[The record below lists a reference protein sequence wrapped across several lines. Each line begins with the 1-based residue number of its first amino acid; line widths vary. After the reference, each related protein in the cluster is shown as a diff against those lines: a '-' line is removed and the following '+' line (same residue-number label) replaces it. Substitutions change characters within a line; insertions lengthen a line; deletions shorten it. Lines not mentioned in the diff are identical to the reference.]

1 MNLNLKSKMRLK
13 LAKMLDLKFESVATD
28 SITLHYDGELEV
40 GTEVFAYD
48 EEGNL
53 IIPEDGVYETETHT
67 LTIEQGIVVEMVS
80 KDEEDE
86 VDVELEGEEVDTPA
100 DHNLLARVEVL
111 EGQIRQLVEIIA
123 DITGAVEEVS
133 ENVEAVEEDFSKTV
147 GRPVN
152 KPINKPII
160 KQSKANKT
168 LAERFFGK

>member
-1 MNLNLKSKMRLK
+1 MRLK

-152 KPINKPII
+152 KPIKKPII

>member
-1 MNLNLKSKMRLK
+1 M
-13 LAKMLDLKFESVATD
+13 ES
-28 SITLHYDGELEV
+28 
-40 GTEVFAYD
+40 
-48 EEGNL
+48 
-53 IIPEDGVYETETHT
+53 IPYVH
-67 LTIEQGIVVEMVS
+67 L
-80 KDEEDE
+80 EDE

-152 KPINKPII
+152 KPIKKPII

>member
-1 MNLNLKSKMRLK
+1 MRLK

-53 IIPEDGVYETETHT
+53 TIPADGVYETDTHT

-80 KDEEDE
+80 KDVED

-111 EGQIRQLVEIIA
+111 EDQIRQLVEIIS
-123 DITGAVEEVS
+123 DITGAVEEVA
-133 ENVEAVEEDFSKTV
+133 EDVEAVEEDFSKTV

-152 KPINKPII
+152 KPIRKPII
-160 KQSKANKT
+160 KQSRANKT

>member
-13 LAKMLDLKFESVATD
+13 LAKMLDLKFESIATD

-53 IIPEDGVYETETHT
+53 IIPEDGVYETETHA

-80 KDEEDE
+80 KDEEE
-86 VDVELEGEEVDTPA
+86 VEVEMEGEEVDTPA
-100 DHNLLARVEVL
+100 DNNLLARVEVL

-123 DITGAVEEVS
+123 EITGAVEEVS

-152 KPINKPII
+152 KPIKKPII

-168 LAERFFGK
+168 IAERFFGK

>member
-13 LAKMLDLKFESVATD
+13 LAKMLDLKFESIATD

-40 GTEVFAYD
+40 GTEVFSYD

-53 IIPEDGVYETETHT
+53 TIPADGVYETDTHT
-67 LTIEQGIVVEMVS
+67 LTIEQGIVVEMVE
-80 KDEEDE
+80 KEVEDD

-100 DHNLLARVEVL
+100 DNNLLARVEVL
-111 EGQIRQLVEIIA
+111 EDQIKQLVEIIA
-123 DITGAVEEVS
+123 DITGAVEEVA
-133 ENVEAVEEDFSKTV
+133 EDVEAVEEDFSKTV

-152 KPINKPII
+152 KPIKKPII

-168 LAERFFGK
+168 IAERFFGK

>member
-53 IIPEDGVYETETHT
+53 TIPADGVYETDTHT

-80 KDEEDE
+80 KDVED

-111 EGQIRQLVEIIA
+111 EDQIRQLVEIIS
-123 DITGAVEEVS
+123 DITGAVEEVA
-133 ENVEAVEEDFSKTV
+133 EDVEAVEEDFSKTV

-152 KPINKPII
+152 KPIRKPII
-160 KQSKANKT
+160 KQSRANKT